1 MYLYQ
6 SIVLLFIH
14 DYVFVLLWRGAY
26 WRRHTGS
33 DGCLTEE
40 VPGGPAATRH
50 FNSQQYQTDIIS
62 LSSRTSDNVI
72 YRLQCIIPNE
82 G

>member
-14 DYVFVLLWRGAY
+14 DYAFALLWRGAY
-26 WRRHTGS
+26 WWRRTGS
-33 DGCLTEE
+33 EGCLAEE
-40 VPGGPAATRH
+40 APGSPAATGH
-50 FNSQQYQTDIIS
+50 FNSQQYQTDTIP

-72 YRLQCIIPNE
+72 YRLQYIIPN
-82 G
+82 